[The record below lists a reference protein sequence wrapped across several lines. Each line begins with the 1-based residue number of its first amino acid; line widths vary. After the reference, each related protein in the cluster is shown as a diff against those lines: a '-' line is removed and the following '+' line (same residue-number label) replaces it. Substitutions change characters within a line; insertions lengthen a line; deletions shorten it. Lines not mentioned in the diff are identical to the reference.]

1 MISPEELVERIWERD
16 PTVWTGHDEAQWLGW
31 LDEPLRM
38 RQRAGEI
45 GEFAQAIRGEVD
57 EVVLLGMGGSS
68 LAPEVFRR
76 QFGATAFHVLD
87 TTHPKAIRRLADS
100 LDLER
105 TLFVVS
111 SKSGSTLETRSHYD
125 FFWERS
131 KRGDRFVAV
140 TDPGSALE
148 DLARS
153 RGSRAFPGEP
163 TIGGRYSALSMFGL
177 LPAALMSVDL
187 GRLLDRAES
196 MLNACH
202 GADSNPGLEL
212 GLALGSA
219 WQEGR
224 DKVVFPFE
232 NGLGLWLEQLLA
244 ESTGKE
250 GKGLVPAPGERPD
263 YPDRQ
268 TQSLE
273 LDDPY
278 DLGSEFFRW
287 EFATAVAGAILE
299 INPFDQPNVQEAK
312 DRTSTILAGGNPE
325 LELLPADGLIAQAR
339 EGDYVAIQAFVDP
352 AEEARLQGFVDR
364 VRSETSCAV
373 TFGLGPRYLHSTGQL
388 HKGGA
393 PIGCFLQIVD
403 DVGEELAIPGQPF
416 GFGRLIQAQAAG
428 DYAALKERGRPVAR
442 IRLEEIGRMNL
453 GMVGLGRMGANMTE
467 RLREHGHTVET
478 YARTNPERTANS
490 LVELASKL
498 PQPRVVWLMIPA
510 GDPTENAFQTL
521 LGLLEE
527 GDVIVDGGNSNFRD
541 SQRRAEEA
549 EKKSVAFLDAGV
561 SGGIWGLKEGYCVMV
576 GGDAAAYKQ
585 ITPFLEDL
593 TEPGGHAHVG
603 PSGAGHFVKMVHNG
617 IEYGMM
623 QSLAE
628 GFEIMQASEFPVNLH
643 KTAALWQHGSV
654 VRSWLLDLLVLALEE
669 DPNLEQIRGYVED
682 SGEGRW
688 TVMNAI
694 DESVPAPAI
703 TLSLFARFASRQD
716 ESFAAKVNAALR
728 NQFGGH
734 AVKTVDEE

>member
-1 MISPEELVERIWERD
+1 
-16 PTVWTGHDEAQWLGW
+16 
-31 LDEPLRM
+31 
-38 RQRAGEI
+38 
-45 GEFAQAIRGEVD
+45 
-57 EVVLLGMGGSS
+57 
-68 LAPEVFRR
+68 
-76 QFGATAFHVLD
+76 
-87 TTHPKAIRRLADS
+87 
-100 LDLER
+100 
-105 TLFVVS
+105 
-111 SKSGSTLETRSHYD
+111 
-125 FFWERS
+125 
-131 KRGDRFVAV
+131 
-140 TDPGSALE
+140 
-148 DLARS
+148 
-153 RGSRAFPGEP
+153 
-163 TIGGRYSALSMFGL
+163 
-177 LPAALMSVDL
+177 
-187 GRLLDRAES
+187 
-196 MLNACH
+196 
-202 GADSNPGLEL
+202 
-212 GLALGSA
+212 
-219 WQEGR
+219 
-224 DKVVFPFE
+224 
-232 NGLGLWLEQLLA
+232 
-244 ESTGKE
+244 
-250 GKGLVPAPGERPD
+250 
-263 YPDRQ
+263 
-268 TQSLE
+268 
-273 LDDPY
+273 
-278 DLGSEFFRW
+278 
-287 EFATAVAGAILE
+287 
-299 INPFDQPNVQEAK
+299 
-312 DRTSTILAGGNPE
+312 
-325 LELLPADGLIAQAR
+325 
-339 EGDYVAIQAFVDP
+339 
-352 AEEARLQGFVDR
+352 
-364 VRSETSCAV
+364 
-373 TFGLGPRYLHSTGQL
+373 
-388 HKGGA
+388 
-393 PIGCFLQIVD
+393 
-403 DVGEELAIPGQPF
+403 
-416 GFGRLIQAQAAG
+416 
-428 DYAALKERGRPVAR
+428 
-442 IRLEEIGRMNL
+442 MNL

-490 LVELASKL
+490 LVELASNL

-527 GDVIVDGGNSNFRD
+527 DDVIVDGGNSNFRD

-576 GGDAAAYKQ
+576 GGDAAAYEQ

-734 AVKTVDEE
+734 AVKSVDEK